1 MYIFILIFQIAKI
14 KENIQE
20 YENLEDEIVG
30 KLEQQSREVSEIMD
44 EFNRSLNDE
53 QNAYKQL

>member
-53 QNAYKQL
+53 QNAY

>member
-20 YENLEDEIVG
+20 YENSEDEIVG

-53 QNAYKQL
+53 QNAHKQL

>member
-20 YENLEDEIVG
+20 YENSEDAIVG